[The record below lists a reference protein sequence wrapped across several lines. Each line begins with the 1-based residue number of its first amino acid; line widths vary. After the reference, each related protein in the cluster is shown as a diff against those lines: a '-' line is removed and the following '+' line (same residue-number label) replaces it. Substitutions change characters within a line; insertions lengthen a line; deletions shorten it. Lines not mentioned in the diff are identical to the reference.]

1 MDKSPAWV
9 IYMVKQAMSLDLD
22 LIKKIGL
29 DKNLKAPGV
38 NEKKEQEEPT
48 EATNQDLAKFGF
60 KVVPP
65 PGKRLWDHSLG
76 R

>member
-29 DKNLKAPGV
+29 DKKIKTTGGNDK
-38 NEKKEQEEPT
+38 EEPEEIK

-60 KVVPP
+60 KIVPP
-65 PGKRLWDHSLG
+65 PGKRSWPHSL
-76 R
+76 